1 MASEDGDDDGSVMP
15 DSPLER
21 RLRHLRLY
29 ECRIPAPV
37 VVPSELSAAL
47 ASLSGVVDPPVT
59 PTSNRRRRTRARAP
73 STAAEAARAGGGGG
87 RRAKRRRVP
96 GVRDAPEGSSDSSL
110 PPAILEDIFAADT
123 DGSTDSGAE
132 QLDEG
137 PRALQLI
144 EYYKKRI
151 VRVLVSAIDDAVP
164 SDDSAGTLFRVVSV
178 ADGAAVL
185 LSEGERAYVSWAWL
199 ENDAVSYLCTCG
211 GKGGAEAVQ
220 LRAWLGSSSSC
231 CHARG
236 LKASFEELATSG
248 GLPSD
253 VALLQHYPKLDN
265 ASSPP
270 AAECQVFYATKTA
283 KRKGV
288 FAVLFESTWAA
299 VVIRNKLNKTRSRK
313 RVQRRPACTLL
324 SCQKD
329 HWTCPH
335 AAATA
340 VWCADMRL
348 AAAAG
353 GFDDPLKNVLLPTA
367 PPVSQPGRSAA
378 AQAAEWAAFA
388 DESRGRC
395 SRNLLPCA
403 GEVSDCLLF
412 DQLADAGR
420 EGEAPSVLPHVL
432 CEAVCF
438 SCGAAYNN
446 MGIKNT
452 GAIIHT
458 LRGRVAVTL
467 RRWTCG
473 CGEMVPYDGAH
484 DGLFASSK
492 ETVFTRVF
500 LDVMTQMVFTGHGTL
515 SSAASVMCFL
525 LESTKSFSGSSSS
538 LARQTLITSVHR
550 YSRTLIVPA
559 SLFRCKKCRK
569 RGERPYLAIIADGQV
584 LSILRNQSQPLVRS
598 TQDLVGVA
606 LDAGHGA
613 CLASAPM
620 RSAIRKRMTA
630 EKQAVVRI
638 TKDEKATLE
647 RLSEELAVEPEPH
660 TVGAIASNPNNLSWA
675 AAFLFFSFYT
685 NEVTDVNP
693 AAADETA
700 EELDAP
706 DLDNHDGS
714 APAVEQGAAAGDDAP
729 PIPGGGGGAAAPAAG
744 QLGALFCVSRQ
755 VDGAVG
761 EGLSVT
767 ETRERW
773 RVVRRFLLTF
783 LGHPVI
789 GAFVGLPRKRIK
801 RLAKKLALGVP
812 VDGWKPYATAVESV
826 GIVWP
831 FLRLI
836 GMSDGVDPLMTRAIG
851 EVLLFTCDVDAHWET
866 LWRTQVQAVPGAA
879 AFQEQWLRTSP
890 EKYSEWAA
898 TREAPLPASSPLLC
912 SDFSKVRGMAQLRE
926 VLSGQVWPDLD
937 PVRPFITDSKAEA
950 VNASR
955 AERVKAGRDA
965 LVDMMN
971 KELGADDCRHAFL
984 LSQTFMP
991 GVENFLCPCGLLIGF
1006 DFLDRAESPAH
1017 VLASIVQR
1025 FTLLPLVVYFD
1036 TACQMARNA
1045 SRRLPWLVNRSS
1057 MAASID
1063 RAHRIKNQ
1071 HGCSPVYDADAYP
1084 SRSVRHRTACAE
1096 TRHSINKA
1104 LKAHLVHLRQDHFMV
1119 QMRLLGAFVNLRV
1132 KMRHELGRET
1142 NHRPVSAFFHRNVQT
1157 YCDRRSC
1164 TCDHGRRQAAQA
1176 AAAAAAAAAANAAAV
1191 DAAATD
1197 ELIADDNGAPAPVA
1211 VGAANNGAVATG
1223 AANAAPAAAG
1233 AANTGPAA
1241 AGAAII
1247 PPAALAPAN
1256 AAPVAPGAAVAAPVA
1271 EAMHVVVDAALQ
1283 LYRTVKGA
1291 VVAAVAPAVSAAA
1304 ASAVDDA
1311 ASRAAA
1317 AVGTLI
1323 GAAGGQ
1329 AAVRAAY
1336 ESAAGAGSRLSC
1348 AAVGRAAGDAAGYAA
1363 ALSPVQTALSGTVG
1377 AAVQVAVQDATRASI
1392 AAPSI
1397 VAGLAAGS
1405 AAGHA
1410 AGVAAVRAAGL
1421 QPPAAA
1427 FAVDG
1432 GEGEEDGRPAIGQA
1446 AVRAALRGALLAAG
1460 IVVKPEP
1467 DVEVKVDYGREGG
1480 GEGDVDEGGGEGEG
1494 DGGGGEVYE
1503 GEGGSQGD
1511 GDGGDGEDVVDLPVG
1526 VVVDDSSSSELSS
1539 LSVVSDDVSDSD
1551 DA

>member
-1 MASEDGDDDGSVMP
+1 M
-15 DSPLER
+15 
-21 RLRHLRLY
+21 
-29 ECRIPAPV
+29 
-37 VVPSELSAAL
+37 
-47 ASLSGVVDPPVT
+47 
-59 PTSNRRRRTRARAP
+59 
-73 STAAEAARAGGGGG
+73 
-87 RRAKRRRVP
+87 
-96 GVRDAPEGSSDSSL
+96 
-110 PPAILEDIFAADT
+110 
-123 DGSTDSGAE
+123 
-132 QLDEG
+132 QLV
-137 PRALQLI
+137 
-144 EYYKKRI
+144 EYYKTRI
-151 VRVLVSAIDDAVP
+151 VRVLAPAIDDAA
-164 SDDSAGTLFRVVSV
+164 SLDDSAGTLFRVVSV

-185 LSEGERAYVSWAWL
+185 LSEGERAYVAWARL
-199 ENDAVSYLCTCG
+199 ENHAVSYLCTCG
-211 GKGGAEAVQ
+211 GRGGAEAVQ

-236 LKASFEELATSG
+236 LQASMEELATAV
-248 GLPSD
+248 GLAND
-253 VALLQHYPKLDN
+253 VALLQRYPKLDN

-288 FAVLFESTWAA
+288 FAVLFESTWAS
-299 VVIRNKLNKTRSRK
+299 VIIRNKLNKTRSRK
-313 RVQRRPACTLL
+313 RVQRRPACALL

-348 AAAAG
+348 AAAAA
-353 GFDDPLKNVLLPTA
+353 GFDNPLKGVLLPTA
-367 PPVSQPGRSAA
+367 PPVPQSGGSAA
-378 AQAAEWAAFA
+378 AQAAEWAAFS

-412 DQLADAGR
+412 DQLAAAGR
-420 EGEAPSVLPHVL
+420 EAEAPSALPHVL

-438 SCGAAYNN
+438 SCGGAYNN

-515 SSAASVMCFL
+515 SSAASVLCFL
-525 LESTKSFSGSSSS
+525 LESTKSFSGASAS
-538 LARQTLITSVHR
+538 LARQTLITAVHR

-559 SLFRCKKCRK
+559 TLFRCKKCK
-569 RGERPYLAIIADGQV
+569 KAGDRPYLAIIADGQV
-584 LSILRNQSQPLVRS
+584 LSILRNQSQPLVRL
-598 TQDLVGVA
+598 TEDVVGVA
-606 LDAGHGA
+606 MDAGHGA

-630 EKQAVVRI
+630 DKQAVVRL
-638 TKDEKATLE
+638 TKDEKVTLE
-647 RLSEELAVEPEPH
+647 RLSEDLTSEPTLH
-660 TVGAIASNPNNLSWA
+660 TVGAVVSDPNNVSWA

-685 NEVTDVNP
+685 NETTNVDP
-693 AAADETA
+693 AAAEQTA
-700 EELDAP
+700 EAP
-706 DLDNHDGS
+706 DAADPGDQDGG
-714 APAVEQGAAAGDDAP
+714 APEALPGVGAGDGAP
-729 PIPGGGGGAAAPAAG
+729 PGDGGGGGAAHPAPA
-744 QLGALFCVSRQ
+744 QPGALFFVSRQ

-761 EGLSVT
+761 EGLSMT
-767 ETRERW
+767 EERERW

-783 LGHPVI
+783 LGHPLI

-812 VDGWKPYATAVESV
+812 VDDWKQHSTAVESV

-831 FLRLI
+831 FLRLV

-851 EVLLFTCDVDAHWET
+851 EVLLFACDVDAYWET
-866 LWRTQVQAVPGAA
+866 LWRTQAQAVPGAV
-879 AFQEQWLRTSP
+879 AFQQQWCDTSP
-890 EKYSEWAA
+890 AKYAAWAA
-898 TREAPLPASSPLLC
+898 TREAPLPTSSPLKC
-912 SDFSKVRGMAQLRE
+912 SEFSKKRGMAQLRE
-926 VLSGQVWPDLD
+926 VLSGHVWPDLD

-955 AERVKAGRDA
+955 AERVKAGREA
-965 LVDMMN
+965 LAEMMN
-971 KELGADDCRHAFL
+971 KQLGTDDCRHAFL

-991 GVENFLCPCGLLIGF
+991 GVENFLCPCALLIGY

-1017 VLASIVQR
+1017 VLSSIVQR

-1063 RAHRIKNQ
+1063 RALRIKNQ
-1071 HGCSPVYDADAYP
+1071 HGCSPVYNADAYP

-1104 LKAHLVHLRQDHFMV
+1104 LKAHLVHLRQDHFIV

-1132 KMRHELGRET
+1132 KMRHDLGRET
-1142 NHRPVSAFFHRNVQT
+1142 NHRPVSAFYHTTVQT

-1164 TCDHGRRQAAQA
+1164 TCAHGRRQAAQA
-1176 AAAAAAAAAANAAAV
+1176 AAADAAAAAAAAAA
-1191 DAAATD
+1191 
-1197 ELIADDNGAPAPVA
+1197 APAPV
-1211 VGAANNGAVATG
+1211 NGAPV
-1223 AANAAPAAAG
+1223 NENNDAPAAAAAF
-1233 AANTGPAA
+1233 AANQDAA
-1241 AGAAII
+1241 NP
-1247 PPAALAPAN
+1247 PPAAVAGAN
-1256 AAPVAPGAAVAAPVA
+1256 TAPVAPGAGGTAPAGDV
-1271 EAMHVVVDAALQ
+1271 MDVVVDAASWI
-1283 LYRTVKGA
+1283 YRHVKDA
-1291 VVAAVAPAVSAAA
+1291 VVAAVAPAVAAA
-1304 ASAVDDA
+1304 ASSAADDA
-1311 ASRAAA
+1311 ASRAAID
-1317 AVGTLI
+1317 VGTHV

-1329 AAVRAAY
+1329 AAVTAAY
-1336 ESAAGAGSRLSC
+1336 QAARDAGSRHGGGGVGL
-1348 AAVGRAAGDAAGYAA
+1348 AAADAAGYSA
-1363 ALSPVQTALSGTVG
+1363 ALAPVQVALSSAVG

-1392 AAPSI
+1392 AAPAL

-1410 AGVAAVRAAGL
+1410 AAVAAVRASGL
-1421 QPPAAA
+1421 QQPANAD
-1427 FAVDG
+1427 AVSAG
-1432 GEGEEDGRPAIGQA
+1432 GDEDGSPAIGQA

-1460 IVVKPEP
+1460 VVVKPEP
-1467 DVEVKVDYGREGG
+1467 DVEVKPDCG
-1480 GEGDVDEGGGEGEG
+1480 DEGGDMGDGDQGGDNGDGTEGGDEG
-1494 DGGGGEVYE
+1494 DGGERE
-1503 GEGGSQGD
+1503 SD
-1511 GDGGDGEDVVDLPVG
+1511 TDDDGGNREDVSDACAG
-1526 VVVDDSSSSELSS
+1526 VVDEDSSSEELSS
-1539 LSVVSDDVSDSD
+1539 YSVVSDAVSDSD
-1551 DA
+1551 DD